1 MRPLVSDRCLE
12 SRNNLQLKSEHV
24 ACVGRLEVFTG
35 LPTSNGVVNVST
47 VEAAV
52 LLLESLGGV
61 LRPTEGSQGTFAL
74 KWTWTSPKR
83 GNQTKHKVHKAFE
96 AQTVPN
102 VSTVKQNASIPQAFQ
117 DQISG
122 FHITPDKLFEE
133 FEAKQFHVSW
143 QFLAGLFDA
152 AGLFRLNRGQI
163 SLEIVHRNSNLLESA
178 RDFLLCTLPPDSTPE
193 KIDHVVIRDFHR
205 RSRLLIRCNVLSRVI
220 LQKLL
225 PALRVRRRAV
235 ELVLHSG
242 RNSRINIHEMRQI
255 ASAQGTH
262 LESSLEGK
270 LRLIPKAQSFKRHL
284 EFAARQDDAENIRL
298 LLELKTFDLNL
309 LKLLEQDL
317 LKCKTC
323 KTCTT
328 PTKLR
333 AKLKF
338 FPKHLDNDFARQSPA
353 TKSRP
358 ESESKTDEN

>member
-1 MRPLVSDRCLE
+1 M
-12 SRNNLQLKSEHV
+12 
-24 ACVGRLEVFTG
+24 
-35 LPTSNGVVNVST
+35 
-47 VEAAV
+47 

-61 LRPTEGSQGTFAL
+61 LRPTEGSQGTLAL
-74 KWTWTSPKR
+74 KWTWTSPR

-117 DQISG
+117 DRGRRQISG

-242 RNSRINIHEMRQI
+242 RSRINIHEMRQI
-255 ASAQGTH
+255 ASAQGAQ
-262 LESSLEGK
+262 LELEGK
-270 LRLIPKAQSFKRHL
+270 LRLIPKARSFKRHL

-323 KTCTT
+323 TT